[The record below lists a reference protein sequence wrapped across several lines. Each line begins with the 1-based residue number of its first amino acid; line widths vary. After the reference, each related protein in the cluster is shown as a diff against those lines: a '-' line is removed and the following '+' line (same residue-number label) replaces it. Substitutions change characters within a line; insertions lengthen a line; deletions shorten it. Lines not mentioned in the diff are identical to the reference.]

1 MLHGKKIL
9 LIISG
14 GIAAYKSLELIRLIR
29 KSGGSVQCVLTQG
42 GAQFVTP
49 LSIASLSENPV
60 YTDLWSLKD
69 ETEMGHIRLSRECD
83 LIVVAPA
90 SANIIAKIAY
100 GLADDLAT
108 TTILASNKPLMV
120 GPAMNPHMWQN
131 AATQANLKLLTLR
144 GITVLEPQ
152 TGDMACG
159 EVGQGRLPEAQDLLN
174 AILFH
179 FQKNK
184 PLAGMRAIVT
194 SGPTFEPI
202 DPVRFVGNRS
212 SGKQGHAI
220 ARALSDMGASVTLLS
235 GPTSLKDPDG
245 IKTIRVE
252 TTAQML
258 EACQESLPADIAVC
272 AAAVADWAP
281 EQYAS
286 SKIKKG
292 NEEKITLSF
301 SQNPDILKT
310 LSTPSAARPALVV
323 GFAAETDNL
332 LGNAKAKL
340 AKKGCDWVV
349 ANLVSLDNP
358 AFNVDEN
365 QVYFVTSKTV
375 EEWPK
380 SSKDNIA
387 RQLGERVADY
397 FAKRT
402 LKIAAE

>member
-9 LIISG
+9 LVISG

-29 KSGGSVQCVLTQG
+29 KNGGDVKCILTQG

-49 LSIASLSENPV
+49 LSVASLSENPV

-69 ETEMGHIRLSRECD
+69 ETEMGHIRLSRDCD
-83 LIVVAPA
+83 LIVIAPA
-90 SANIIAKIAY
+90 SANMMAKMAH
-100 GLADDLAT
+100 GMADNLAT
-108 TTILASNKPLMV
+108 TTLLASNKPIMAF
-120 GPAMNPHMWQN
+120 PAMNPQMWEN
-131 AATQANLKLLTLR
+131 AATQDNIKTLAAR
-144 GITVLEPQ
+144 GIKIISPA

-159 EVGQGRLPEAQDLLN
+159 EVGQGRLPEASEMLESL
-174 AILFH
+174 ITH
-179 FQKNK
+179 FQANK
-184 PLAGMRAIVT
+184 PLAGLRAIVT

-220 ARALSDMGASVTLLS
+220 ARALSDMGASVTLIS
-235 GPTSLKDPDG
+235 GPTSLNDPNG

-258 EACQESLPADIAVC
+258 KNCQKSLPADIAVC
-272 AAAVADWAP
+272 AAAVADWTP

-292 NEEKITLSF
+292 NEDKISLSF
-301 SQNPDILKT
+301 TQNPDILKT
-310 LSTPSAARPALVV
+310 LSTTSASRPALVV
-323 GFAAETDNL
+323 GFAAETEHL
-332 LGNAKAKL
+332 LDNAKAKL
-340 AKKGCDWVV
+340 TKKGCDWVV
-349 ANLVSLDNP
+349 ANLVSAGNP

-380 SSKDNIA
+380 SSKDDIA
-387 RQLGERVADY
+387 RQLAERIAKH
-397 FAKRT
+397 FASKG
-402 LKIAAE
+402 LSIAAE